1 MAHLGPLMRT
11 FLVTVAAFVV
21 FFSAFLL
28 VVGLRG
34 GWLIT
39 DVVVLSLFI
48 AAVAAIAG
56 RLKRRA

>member
-1 MAHLGPLMRT
+1 MRT

-21 FFSAFLL
+21 FFSAFLF